1 MRCVLKRDACIA
13 VLVLEIL
20 LSFCLAPEAMA
31 QSVNIPLQLEQ
42 AADGVILTINVGI
55 NGGPARPYLFD
66 TGSGLFNAFY
76 TSAAA
81 FGGLPSNMA
90 SQGLPTGIFYN
101 YGDNPNGSPNEYDSN
116 AIKVPSLTFYATP
129 ASASGVTLNAV
140 TPNGSASNFLV
151 NAVYAHNGNMID
163 ANTAALQSVSVP
175 GYNFA
180 GYYGVFGADGFADFF
195 RGGTAN
201 TPFTPATNNNTV
213 VIGGILGQ
221 AVVAGTTAGYI
232 VAANGQAL
240 SALPTG
246 EGQVPGSTVNGPQ
259 PTQCAI
265 VSCNPA
271 VILGLTPAL
280 LAQFARPTR
289 SPQHRR
295 PRHFQIPAHQP
306 CSIIRSI

>member
-13 VLVLEIL
+13 VFVLGFL
-20 LSFCLAPEAMA
+20 PGVWLPPSAMA
-31 QSVNIPLQLEQ
+31 QSFNIPLQLEQ

-55 NGGPARPYLFD
+55 NGRPARPYLFD

-116 AIKVPSLTFYATP
+116 VIKVPSLTFYATP
-129 ASASGVTLNAV
+129 TSASGVTLNAV

-180 GYYGVFGADGFADFF
+180 GYYGVFGADGFADLF

-201 TPFTPATNNNTV
+201 HRLPSR
-213 VIGGILGQ
+213 
-221 AVVAGTTAGYI
+221 TTTRSSSEA
-232 VAANGQAL
+232 
-240 SALPTG
+240 S
-246 EGQVPGSTVNGPQ
+246 S
-259 PTQCAI
+259 
-265 VSCNPA
+265 
-271 VILGLTPAL
+271 
-280 LAQFARPTR
+280 ARPWSPGPRPAISSLRTARR
-289 SPQHRR
+289 SARCRPARGRCRVRR
-295 PRHFQIPAHQP
+295 
-306 CSIIRSI
+306 